1 MYVMYVM
8 TNTHRLQQIVNT
20 SRTQEDDN
28 KEYNKMIG
36 VVEEKVNITLTNK
49 KALLQLALASL
60 IDTMKSQPDM
70 YSNILMTSSMP
81 TRALF
86 NQNYFSSSINGQS
99 QVFQDRYVKTYKSIV
114 LDEAEKLHDKMVKEL
129 VTIIMRDLT
138 SANGPPSSAPLPA
151 ILFRHE

>member
-86 NQNYFSSSINGQS
+86 DQNYFSPSINGQS
-99 QVFQDRYVKTYKSIV
+99 QVFQDRYVETYKSMV

-129 VTIIMRDLT
+129 LTIIMRDLT